1 MNRISLRIF
10 LGVWLTLLAV
20 ITVTVG
26 IVVALVARAP
36 PAGEPAPFMTQ
47 AASALARDGRE
58 GLQRWLAG
66 PAQDLPYFLVYVL
79 DDAGR
84 DLLGRTPVGPVRS
97 WPVWQGGPLPGAP
110 GVTYAPGNPMPML
123 TGPDG
128 ARYAIVTLPPPW
140 SPFRALARPKVFAVV
155 VAVALGLTAL
165 ISWLVASSMTRPIR
179 DLRRHIEHVRGG
191 DLARHIPAATLNRGD
206 EIGDLGRSFASM
218 TAHVRQLIGA
228 RERLLR
234 DVSHELRSPLAR
246 IRMALALARQP
257 GADVDAQIVRLETE
271 VQRMD
276 DLIAQI
282 LALSRLAEDSDSF
295 SRGDF
300 DLAELVDRI
309 ATDAE
314 FEARSTGRSVQ
325 WAAPQDPVL
334 VAGNEHWLGAA
345 IENVVRN
352 AVRYGPAGQPVEIE
366 LTTSDSR
373 ARLRVRDHGSGV
385 GEAELARIFEPFYR
399 TASARERESGGEGL
413 GLAIAERVLR
423 LHEGSA
429 LARNAP
435 GGGFIVELTLPAK
448 AGVLPPLTQLSAAT
462 SPGPPPSAPC
472 HHDDRA

>member
-10 LGVWLTLLAV
+10 LGIWLTLLAV

-26 IVVALVARAP
+26 IVVALVAGAP

-110 GVTYAPGNPMPML
+110 GVTYAPGNPMPTL

-140 SPFRALARPKVFAVV
+140 SPFRALARPEVFAVV
-155 VAVALGLTAL
+155 VGVALGLTAL

-218 TAHVRQLIGA
+218 TAHLGQLIAA
-228 RERLLR
+228 RGRLLR

-246 IRMALALARQP
+246 IRMALALALARQP
-257 GADVDAQIVRLETE
+257 GANVDAQIVRLETDA
-271 VQRMD
+271 QRMD

-282 LALSRLAEDSDSF
+282 LALSRLGDDPSSF
-295 SRGDF
+295 TRADL

-309 ATDAE
+309 ATDAD
-314 FEARSTGRSVQ
+314 FEARSAGRSVH
-325 WAAPQDPVL
+325 WATPPDPVL

-352 AVRYGPAGQPVEIE
+352 AVRYGPAGQPIEIS
-366 LTTSDSR
+366 LTATDSR
-373 ARLRVRDHGSGV
+373 ASLRVRDHGSGV
-385 GEAELARIFEPFYR
+385 GEADLTRIFEPFFR

-413 GLAIAERVLR
+413 GLAITERVIR
-423 LHEGSA
+423 LHAGSA
-429 LARNAP
+429 VGRNAP
-435 GGGFIVELTLPAK
+435 DGGFIVELTLPAK
-448 AGVLPPLTQLSAAT
+448 TSMPP
-462 SPGPPPSAPC
+462 
-472 HHDDRA
+472 R